1 MQSLGILL
9 VYRKTL
15 QHDVCTDACVGGCE
29 RFLCVCECVCLCLGL
44 VLRTYLWS
52 GVVGGGVNRSGST
65 V

>member
-29 RFLCVCECVCLCLGL
+29 RFLCVCVFMFGFSSTDLFME
-44 VLRTYLWS
+44 WS
-52 GVVGGGVNRSGST
+52 SRRWC
-65 V
+65 

>member
-1 MQSLGILL
+1 MMYVQML
-9 VYRKTL
+9 VW
-15 QHDVCTDACVGGCE
+15 VGVSVFCV
-29 RFLCVCECVCLCLGL
+29 CVCLCLGL

>member
-1 MQSLGILL
+1 MQSLGKT
-9 VYRKTL
+9 RKTL

-29 RFLCVCECVCLCLGL
+29 RFLCVCVCLCLGL